1 MAAMENGDNS
11 LLYVAGAGFG
21 VMGSLASILMSK
33 LSGRQVV
40 ATMISAI
47 FLGSMTGPFVMYMRP
62 DTPMMVAGGCGFIL
76 GFLSL
81 FIVPAGMKSGEKITA
96 KLFGMAEEKLGL
108 PEANGDK
115 TEGEPNAAQ
124 GVPESLPKTE
134 KEDRK

>member
-1 MAAMENGDNS
+1 MAAMEHSDSS

-21 VMGSLASILMSK
+21 VMGSLSSILMSK

-62 DTPMMVAGGCGFIL
+62 DTPMMVAGGCGFIM
-76 GFLSL
+76 GFMSL

-96 KLFGMAEEKLGL
+96 KLFGLAEKKLGL
-108 PEANGDK
+108 PEVESEK
-115 TEGEPNAAQ
+115 TDGQPGTSVEA
-124 GVPESLPKTE
+124 PKSASE